1 MELSV
6 TIVDREYLSVA
17 VARDERPGT
26 GGDRQVFRDRLTGT
40 DRAITPGIAVAAMV
54 AVSVTL
60 AAVLGTWMLT
70 ANPGGTGTVDA
81 QTEVSYEG
89 GELTVQWTQ
98 EGTADRLRVAVGTD
112 VRIINEVGG
121 EVTLPA
127 SPDEQLVVV
136 AERADGDAAVLSR
149 DRVET
154 FEADDSF
161 FGLF

>member
-1 MELSV
+1 MC
-6 TIVDREYLSVA
+6 DC
-17 VARDERPGT
+17 DERRTT
-26 GGDRQVFRDRLTGT
+26 GVDRQVIRERLTAT
-40 DRAITPGIAVAAMV
+40 DRGITPGIAVAAMV

-60 AAVLGTWMLT
+60 AAVLGTWILT
-70 ANPGGTGTVDA
+70 TNPGGTGTVDA

-89 GELTVQWTQ
+89 GELTVRWT
-98 EGTADRLRVAVGTD
+98 EAGTADRLRVAVGTD

-121 EVTLPA
+121 ETTLPA

-154 FEADDSF
+154 FQEDDSF